1 MGTGMSLDIPTLFI
15 VSTCIAALLGL
26 FLFFA
31 WIQDRNIRALA
42 WWAAAYMIGGVGI
55 ALWIV
60 EATLPALPLP
70 YGISNALLFVACG
83 TLWNGAR
90 LFYNRRVSPLALC
103 AGGILWMIACQFPDF
118 TRSTVQP
125 VVLSSLIVSTYA
137 FATAREIWSDRRK
150 RASSRWAAVFVPVLH
165 GLVFLPPISLAVMR
179 AGESG
184 LLSTGWI
191 AVFTL
196 ETLLYVVGTAFI
208 ALMMAKERAESMHK
222 MAASTDPLTGVLNRR
237 GFMELA
243 ALMIDRR
250 AKKAARLSVL
260 LFDLDH
266 FKSINDRFGHAAGDE
281 ALKVFADTIQRT
293 MREGDVIARLGG
305 EEFVALVPASAPEAA
320 IAAERVRTAFEA
332 AGQVIAGQRM
342 DATVSIGAADTLAA
356 GCNMER
362 LLSRADAALYDAKKQ
377 GRNRVVCA
385 PEESVAGA
393 GAQTTAGPLVV
404 AAPPLPVPA

>member
-1 MGTGMSLDIPTLFI
+1 MSLDIPTLFI

-42 WWAAAYMIGGVGI
+42 WWGAAYILGGVGV

-60 EATLPALPLP
+60 EATLPDVPLLQ
-70 YGISNALLFVACG
+70 GISNALLFVACG

-90 LFYNRRVSPLALC
+90 LFYGRQVSPLALC
-103 AGGILWMIACQFPDF
+103 AGGLVWMIACQFPDF
-118 TRSTVQP
+118 TQSAALP

-150 RASSRWAAVFVPVLH
+150 RASSRWAAVFVPILH
-165 GLVFLPPISLAVMR
+165 GLVFLPPIPLAVMR
-179 AGESG
+179 AGEG
-184 LLSTGWI
+184 GFLSAGWL

-208 ALMMAKERAESMHK
+208 ALMMAKERAEALHK
-222 MAASTDPLTGVLNRR
+222 MAASTDPLTGLLNRR

-243 ALMIDRR
+243 AMMIQRR
-250 AKKAARLSVL
+250 AKKGARLSVL
-260 LFDLDH
+260 MFDLDH

-281 ALKVFADTIQRT
+281 ALRVFAETIQKT
-293 MREGDVIARLGG
+293 MRDGDVIARFGG
-305 EEFVALVPASAPEAA
+305 EEFAALVPASSAEAG
-320 IAAERVRTAFEA
+320 IAAERVRAAFET
-332 AGQVIAGQRM
+332 AGAVIAGERM
-342 DATVSIGAADTLAA
+342 DATVRIGAADADAKECNIERMLA
-356 GCNMER
+356 
-362 LLSRADAALYDAKKQ
+362 RADAALYQAKKH

-385 PEESVAGA
+385 PEENVAGT
-393 GAQTTAGPLVV
+393 GAQATVGPCV
-404 AAPPLPVPA
+404 AVPPVACPA